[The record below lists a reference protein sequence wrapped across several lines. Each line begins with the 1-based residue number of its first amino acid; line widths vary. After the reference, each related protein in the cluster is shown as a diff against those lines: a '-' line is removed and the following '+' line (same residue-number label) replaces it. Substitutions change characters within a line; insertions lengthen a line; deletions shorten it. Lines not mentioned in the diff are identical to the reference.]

1 MSLRTENIS
10 LNCKKAYF
18 QTIIENLHVGDVK
31 STQLVF
37 TLTDGIKEIE
47 LPDGKTTAIIH
58 GKKPDGTEIHNVC
71 TVENNKIYY
80 TLTAQDTAVSGIVD
94 YMLDVTVNRDEN
106 YERAYTPTFR
116 TRVSDRIYSPAYRV
130 LDTEPE
136 NWETE
141 YKNYYRKEGNAYIQ
155 IADNVC
161 PTFAPGT
168 FYVLVDPP
176 VESASEFL
184 AFYSAF
190 NKVSELFDKR
200 LVIDYTTTDIE
211 YSPDNIHK
219 VFIYATIIG
228 NIKGIVFTDINSK
241 QYAICSDGLLRI
253 RTYSGSYSDWSVV
266 ALNTS
271 IDDTNKN
278 ENNRVPSI
286 KAVVDYIATA
296 ISNKADADDV
306 NAALAAKANKTYV
319 DTELGK
325 KADINHS
332 HPVDNEFSQTSTN
345 PVQNK
350 TVTEKFNIVINNV
363 NTALAGKANVNHT
376 HDMSNYVT
384 LQAMIAALASKADIS
399 DIPTVPTNVS
409 AFNNDAGYITSS
421 DIDLSGK
428 ANYREVK
435 IENINN
441 ATNPNTVYRVS
452 LGTKDGLPEYAT
464 IICPRSGDLSNLNH
478 TQYAFTNLGRV
489 LIRKC
494 INGVWESSFTDLIP
508 EGADVSGKAD
518 KSYVDAELAKKADK
532 STTLAGYRITDAYS
546 KAELSI
552 KSAKSY
558 GAKGDG
564 VTDDTT
570 ALQTWLND
578 VALNG
583 GIAYLP
589 HGQYKIT
596 APIVVDWSHH
606 GGNPRNFLQRLIGDG
621 CTSYESGYDNSC
633 IVAYNIGANRGALEF
648 ISDGNTWGTQ
658 VQISDIGIYCESS
671 CDPMS
676 FCLFYGDSRHLAL
689 NRVKMKGYNDIL
701 VRCGSKVVDS
711 SGKVTDSYEHICCTI
726 EHCDL
731 ITRGTKG
738 FSLLPESVLVPKAAS
753 MLDTLSL
760 RDSFIGGVFTV
771 HCNNFSAESCTVTI
785 AGMKDKLNTVVDEN
799 MGKFNGYQID
809 YATGFFIIETASTI
823 IKNTYFEDY
832 KRAIDIAPICG
843 NIRNVLIEGC
853 YFNPGSNQVGSDDKS
868 IESDYGILIRKGK
881 SGAKVVY
888 TEISHN
894 VFRHVHETNSRV
906 VFAVAA
912 IRNEASEK
920 LLCYAN
926 AGRPDDEA
934 DQIESPYGEF
944 ITERKLVNP
953 TKTSELI
960 NDSGFITKSEC
971 NSIWKTT
978 VAPTEPAAPE
988 KPGYGFTISN
998 LTGADRDVQI
1008 GDMILYSYYYYTV
1021 TDIIDSVAYA
1031 ESRVS
1036 IRGAKGA
1043 TYTLTAQDKTDIANI
1058 VLGELP
1064 TTEGV
1069 LYGNQSN

>member
-58 GKKPDGTEIHNVC
+58 GKKPDGTEIHNDC

-94 YMLDVTVNRDEN
+94 YMLDVTVNRDEQ
-106 YERAYTPTFR
+106 YERAYMPTFR

-253 RTYSGSYSDWSVV
+253 RTYSGSYSDWKVV
-266 ALNTS
+266 ALSTS

-278 ENNRVPSI
+278 ADNLVPSI
-286 KAVVDYIATA
+286 KAVVDYIASA
-296 ISNKADADDV
+296 ISGKADTADV
-306 NAALAAKANKTYV
+306 NAALATKANKTYV

-325 KADINHS
+325 KADVNHT
-332 HPVDNEFSQTSTN
+332 HPIDSEFSQTSTN
-345 PVQNK
+345 PIENRK
-350 TVTEKFNIVINNV
+350 VTEKLNEVITTLSGKANTDSV
-363 NTALAGKANVNHT
+363 NAALAGKANVNHT

-399 DIPTVPTNVS
+399 DIPSVPTNVS

-428 ANYREVK
+428 ANYREVN

-452 LGTKDGLPEYAT
+452 LGMNDGVPEYAT

-518 KSYVDAELAKKADK
+518 KTYVDTELNKKADK
-532 STTLAGYRITDAYS
+532 TNTYS
-546 KAELSI
+546 KSEVDSEFVHFDDFNAGLNEKEDVAAKVTSI
-552 KSAKSY
+552 LNPNSHQFYPSAKAVKEFVEGKGYLTQHQDVSGKENTSNKKTSISNQSQTGDSDTNY
-558 GAKGDG
+558 PTVGAVRDFVNLVK
-564 VTDDTT
+564 DDLEDYVDE
-570 ALQTWLND
+570 AI
-578 VALNG
+578 G
-583 GIAYLP
+583 GIEN
-589 HGQYKIT
+589 G
-596 APIVVDWSHH
+596 
-606 GGNPRNFLQRLIGDG
+606 
-621 CTSYESGYDNSC
+621 SY
-633 IVAYNIGANRGALEF
+633 
-648 ISDGNTWGTQ
+648 
-658 VQISDIGIYCESS
+658 
-671 CDPMS
+671 
-676 FCLFYGDSRHLAL
+676 
-689 NRVKMKGYNDIL
+689 
-701 VRCGSKVVDS
+701 
-711 SGKVTDSYEHICCTI
+711 
-726 EHCDL
+726 
-731 ITRGTKG
+731 
-738 FSLLPESVLVPKAAS
+738 
-753 MLDTLSL
+753 
-760 RDSFIGGVFTV
+760 
-771 HCNNFSAESCTVTI
+771 
-785 AGMKDKLNTVVDEN
+785 
-799 MGKFNGYQID
+799 
-809 YATGFFIIETASTI
+809 
-823 IKNTYFEDY
+823 
-832 KRAIDIAPICG
+832 
-843 NIRNVLIEGC
+843 
-853 YFNPGSNQVGSDDKS
+853 
-868 IESDYGILIRKGK
+868 
-881 SGAKVVY
+881 
-888 TEISHN
+888 
-894 VFRHVHETNSRV
+894 
-906 VFAVAA
+906 
-912 IRNEASEK
+912 
-920 LLCYAN
+920 
-926 AGRPDDEA
+926 
-934 DQIESPYGEF
+934 
-944 ITERKLVNP
+944 
-953 TKTSELI
+953 
-960 NDSGFITKSEC
+960 
-971 NSIWKTT
+971 
-978 VAPTEPAAPE
+978 
-988 KPGYGFTISN
+988 
-998 LTGADRDVQI
+998 
-1008 GDMILYSYYYYTV
+1008 
-1021 TDIIDSVAYA
+1021 
-1031 ESRVS
+1031 
-1036 IRGAKGA
+1036 
-1043 TYTLTAQDKTDIANI
+1043 
-1058 VLGELP
+1058 
-1064 TTEGV
+1064 
-1069 LYGNQSN
+1069 